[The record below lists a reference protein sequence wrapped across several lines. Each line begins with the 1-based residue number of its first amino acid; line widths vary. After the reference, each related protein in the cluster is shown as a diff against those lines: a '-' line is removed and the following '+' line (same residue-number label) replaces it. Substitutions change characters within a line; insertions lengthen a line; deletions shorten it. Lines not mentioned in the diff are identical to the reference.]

1 MTESTKFEVID
12 RRKYKA
18 DDEEHQ
24 TPPAAEPA
32 AQKPAAAP
40 QPVAVP
46 QPESAPSAG
55 PRLVESPQDAAAE
68 AYQSDEELLAAMP
81 PPPTAEETR
90 EQKTAYDASAD
101 RLEDLVRA
109 QNPAMG
115 APEPVTFESLVQ
127 QLYYSAMLQ
136 MGAGGQQGQQV
147 RVDVIGA
154 RQSIDLLGVLAE
166 KTRGNLT
173 EAEDR
178 VLQTVLYEARMG
190 FLEVTRMITLQGV
203 KAPPPAPGPRK

>member
-1 MTESTKFEVID
+1 
-12 RRKYKA
+12 
-18 DDEEHQ
+18 
-24 TPPAAEPA
+24 
-32 AQKPAAAP
+32 
-40 QPVAVP
+40 
-46 QPESAPSAG
+46 
-55 PRLVESPQDAAAE
+55 
-68 AYQSDEELLAAMP
+68 MP

-136 MGAGGQQGQQV
+136 MGAGSQQGQPV

-173 EAEDR
+173 DAEDR
-178 VLQTVLYEARMG
+178 TLQTVLYEARMG

-203 KAPPPAPGPRK
+203 KAPPPPPPGPRK